1 MHNGRLGERVSVL
14 EPEKARVK
22 LLAGW
27 LWRWVLNNKVVAIL
41 LVSLLVLV
49 NLFLLTK
56 VLYLTE
62 PLKGFINAMGLPLV
76 MSGIFYY
83 LLNPVIDWLE
93 RKNVPR
99 VTGIL
104 LVFLVLSGLITWG
117 VVILIPIIREQT
129 LELIQS
135 FPLQLIAFTAQMDNL
150 LQSDLLS
157 RLQLQ
162 FLGDNGTLAETVA
175 GRAEGMIN
183 NALGS
188 LGSIFGTLTSIVIAV
203 ITTPFI
209 LFYLLK
215 DGHNLPYHLMN
226 FVPSKMREKT
236 YLLLRETN
244 MQISQYIRGQLAVA
258 FAVGIMFWIGLSI
271 IGMKY
276 ALILAIT
283 AGLLNLIPFLGTFIA
298 FFPMVIVAIVV
309 HSPIMLVKV
318 IVVFTI
324 EQTLEGRVIQPLILG
339 SNLNIHPITI
349 IAVLLT
355 AGNLFG
361 IPGVIV
367 GIPAYA
373 IIKVFLVHLFQW
385 YQSYTGL
392 YDDDYN
398 PAPKP
403 FVSAKKKK
411 RILSLKRKL

>member
-1 MHNGRLGERVSVL
+1 M

-22 LLAGW
+22 ILAGW

-41 LVSLLVLV
+41 LVSLLILL
-49 NLFLLTK
+49 NLFLATK
-56 VLYLTE
+56 VLYILEPIRGFLT
-62 PLKGFINAMGLPLV
+62 AMGLPLV
-76 MSGIFYY
+76 MAGLLYY
-83 LLNPVIDWLE
+83 LLNPLIDWLE
-93 RKNVPR
+93 RKQVPR
-99 VTGIL
+99 IAGIL
-104 LVFLVLSGLITWG
+104 MVFLVLIGLLTWG
-117 VVILIPIIREQT
+117 VVILIPIIREQSA
-129 LELIQS
+129 ELMQS
-135 FPLQLIAFTAQMDNL
+135 FPAQLTAFLSRVDNL

-157 RLQLQ
+157 RFQLQ
-162 FLGDNGTLAETVA
+162 ILSENGALGETLV
-175 GRAEGMIN
+175 GRAEAVLG
-183 NALGS
+183 NAVGGI
-188 LGSIFGTLTSIVIAV
+188 GSIFGTLTSIVLAV

-215 DGHNLPYHLMN
+215 DGHKLPYHIMN

-236 YLLLRETN
+236 YLLLREMN
-244 MQISQYIRGQLAVA
+244 MQLSQYIRGQVAVA
-258 FAVGIMFWIGLSI
+258 FAVGFMFWIGLNI
-271 IGMKY
+271 IGIKY

-318 IVVFTI
+318 IIVFTI

-361 IPGVIV
+361 IPGVIL

-373 IIKVFLVHLFQW
+373 VIKVLLTHLFLW

-403 FVSAKKKK
+403 LVSNKKKN
-411 RILSLKRKL
+411 SLMTVKRKR

>member
-1 MHNGRLGERVSVL
+1 M

-22 LLAGW
+22 ILAGW

-41 LVSLLVLV
+41 LVSLLILL
-49 NLFLLTK
+49 NLFLATK
-56 VLYLTE
+56 VLYILEPIRGFLT
-62 PLKGFINAMGLPLV
+62 AMGLPLV
-76 MSGIFYY
+76 MAGLLYY
-83 LLNPVIDWLE
+83 LLNPLIDWLE
-93 RKNVPR
+93 RKQVPR
-99 VTGIL
+99 IAGIL
-104 LVFLVLSGLITWG
+104 MVFLVLIGLLTWG
-117 VVILIPIIREQT
+117 VVILIPIMREQSA
-129 LELIQS
+129 ELMQS
-135 FPLQLIAFTAQMDNL
+135 FPAQLTAFLSRVDNL

-157 RLQLQ
+157 RFQLQ
-162 FLGDNGTLAETVA
+162 ILSENGALGETLV
-175 GRAEGMIN
+175 GRAEAVLG
-183 NALGS
+183 NAVGGI
-188 LGSIFGTLTSIVIAV
+188 GSIFGTLTSIVLAV

-215 DGHNLPYHLMN
+215 DGHKLPYHIMN

-236 YLLLRETN
+236 YLLLREMN
-244 MQISQYIRGQLAVA
+244 MQLSQYIRGQVAVA
-258 FAVGIMFWIGLSI
+258 FAVGFMFWIGLNI
-271 IGMKY
+271 IGIKY

-318 IVVFTI
+318 IIVFTI

-361 IPGVIV
+361 IPGVIL

-373 IIKVFLVHLFQW
+373 VIKVLLTHLFLW

-403 FVSAKKKK
+403 LVSNKKKN
-411 RILSLKRKL
+411 SLMTVKRKR

>member
-1 MHNGRLGERVSVL
+1 M

-22 LLAGW
+22 ILAGW

-41 LVSLLVLV
+41 LVSLLILL
-49 NLFLLTK
+49 NLFLATK
-56 VLYLTE
+56 VLYILEPIRGFLT
-62 PLKGFINAMGLPLV
+62 AMGLPLV
-76 MSGIFYY
+76 MAGLLYY
-83 LLNPVIDWLE
+83 LLNPLIDWLE
-93 RKNVPR
+93 RKQVPR
-99 VTGIL
+99 IAGIL
-104 LVFLVLSGLITWG
+104 MVFLVLIGLITWG
-117 VVILIPIIREQT
+117 VVILIPIIREQSA
-129 LELIQS
+129 ELMQS
-135 FPLQLIAFTAQMDNL
+135 FPAQLTAFLSRVDNL

-157 RLQLQ
+157 RFQLQ
-162 FLGDNGTLAETVA
+162 ILSENGALGETLV
-175 GRAEGMIN
+175 GRAEAVLG
-183 NALGS
+183 NAVGGI
-188 LGSIFGTLTSIVIAV
+188 GSIFGTLTSIVLAV

-215 DGHNLPYHLMN
+215 DGHKLPYHIMN

-236 YLLLRETN
+236 YLLLREMN
-244 MQISQYIRGQLAVA
+244 MQLSQYIRGQVAVA
-258 FAVGIMFWIGLSI
+258 FAVGFMFWIGLNI
-271 IGMKY
+271 IGIKY

-318 IVVFTI
+318 IIVFTI

-361 IPGVIV
+361 IPGVIL

-373 IIKVFLVHLFQW
+373 VIKVLLTHLFLW

-403 FVSAKKKK
+403 LVSNKKKN
-411 RILSLKRKL
+411 SLMTVKRKR

>member
-1 MHNGRLGERVSVL
+1 M

-22 LLAGW
+22 ILAGW

-41 LVSLLVLV
+41 LVSLLILL
-49 NLFLLTK
+49 NLFLATK
-56 VLYLTE
+56 VLYILEPIRGFLT
-62 PLKGFINAMGLPLV
+62 AMGLPLV
-76 MSGIFYY
+76 MAGLLYY
-83 LLNPVIDWLE
+83 LLNPLIDWLE
-93 RKNVPR
+93 RKQVPR
-99 VTGIL
+99 IAGIL
-104 LVFLVLSGLITWG
+104 MVFLVLIGLLTWG
-117 VVILIPIIREQT
+117 VVILIPIIREQSA
-129 LELIQS
+129 ELMQS
-135 FPLQLIAFTAQMDNL
+135 FPAQLTAFLSRVDNL

-157 RLQLQ
+157 RFQLQ
-162 FLGDNGTLAETVA
+162 ILSENGALGETLV
-175 GRAEGMIN
+175 GRAEAVLG
-183 NALGS
+183 NAVGGI
-188 LGSIFGTLTSIVIAV
+188 GSIFGTLTSIVLAV

-215 DGHNLPYHLMN
+215 DGHKLPYHIMN

-236 YLLLRETN
+236 YLLLREMN
-244 MQISQYIRGQLAVA
+244 MQLSQYIRGQVAVA
-258 FAVGIMFWIGLSI
+258 FAVGFMFWIGLNI
-271 IGMKY
+271 IGIKY

-318 IVVFTI
+318 IIVFTI

-361 IPGVIV
+361 IPGVIL

-373 IIKVFLVHLFQW
+373 VIKVLLTHLFLW

-403 FVSAKKKK
+403 LVSNKKKN
-411 RILSLKRKL
+411 SLLAVKRKR

>member
-1 MHNGRLGERVSVL
+1 M

-22 LLAGW
+22 ILAGW

-41 LVSLLVLV
+41 LVSLLILL
-49 NLFLLTK
+49 NLFLATK
-56 VLYLTE
+56 VLYILEPIRGFLT
-62 PLKGFINAMGLPLV
+62 AMGLPLV
-76 MSGIFYY
+76 MAGLLYY
-83 LLNPVIDWLE
+83 LLNPLIDWLE
-93 RKNVPR
+93 RKQVPR
-99 VTGIL
+99 IAGIL
-104 LVFLVLSGLITWG
+104 MVFLVLIGLITWG
-117 VVILIPIIREQT
+117 VVILIPIIREQSA
-129 LELIQS
+129 ELMQS
-135 FPLQLIAFTAQMDNL
+135 FPAQLTAFLSRVDNL

-157 RLQLQ
+157 RFQLQ
-162 FLGDNGTLAETVA
+162 ILSENGALGETLV
-175 GRAEGMIN
+175 GRAEAVLG
-183 NALGS
+183 NAVGGI
-188 LGSIFGTLTSIVIAV
+188 GSIFGTLTSIVLAV

-215 DGHNLPYHLMN
+215 DGHKLPYHIMN

-236 YLLLRETN
+236 YLLLREMN
-244 MQISQYIRGQLAVA
+244 MQLSQYIRGQVAVA
-258 FAVGIMFWIGLSI
+258 FAVGFMFWIGLNI
-271 IGMKY
+271 IGIKY

-318 IVVFTI
+318 IIVFTI

-361 IPGVIV
+361 IPGVIL

-373 IIKVFLVHLFQW
+373 VIKVLLTHLFLW

-403 FVSAKKKK
+403 LVSNKKKN
-411 RILSLKRKL
+411 SSMTVKRKR

>member
-1 MHNGRLGERVSVL
+1 M

-22 LLAGW
+22 ILAGW

-41 LVSLLVLV
+41 LVSLLILL
-49 NLFLLTK
+49 NLFLATK
-56 VLYLTE
+56 VLYILEPIRGFLT
-62 PLKGFINAMGLPLV
+62 AMGLPLV
-76 MSGIFYY
+76 MAGLLYY
-83 LLNPVIDWLE
+83 LLNPLIDWFE
-93 RKNVPR
+93 RKQVPR
-99 VTGIL
+99 IAGIL
-104 LVFLVLSGLITWG
+104 MVFLVLIGLLTWG
-117 VVILIPIIREQT
+117 VVILIPIIREQSA
-129 LELIQS
+129 ELMQS
-135 FPLQLIAFTAQMDNL
+135 FPAQLTAFLSRVDNL

-157 RLQLQ
+157 RFQLQ
-162 FLGDNGTLAETVA
+162 ILSENGALGETLV
-175 GRAEGMIN
+175 GRAEAVLG
-183 NALGS
+183 NAVGGI
-188 LGSIFGTLTSIVIAV
+188 GSIFGTLTSIVLAV

-215 DGHNLPYHLMN
+215 DGHRLPYHIMN

-244 MQISQYIRGQLAVA
+244 MQLSQYIRGQVAVA
-258 FAVGIMFWIGLSI
+258 FAVGFMFWIGLNI
-271 IGMKY
+271 IGIKY

-318 IVVFTI
+318 IIVFTI

-361 IPGVIV
+361 IPGVIL

-373 IIKVFLVHLFQW
+373 VIKVLLTHLFLW

-403 FVSAKKKK
+403 LVSNKKKN
-411 RILSLKRKL
+411 SLMAVKRKR